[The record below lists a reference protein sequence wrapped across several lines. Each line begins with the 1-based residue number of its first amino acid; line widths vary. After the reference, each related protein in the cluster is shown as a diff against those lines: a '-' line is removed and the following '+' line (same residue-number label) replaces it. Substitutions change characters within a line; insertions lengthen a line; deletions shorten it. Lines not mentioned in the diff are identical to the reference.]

1 LDKFKQQAMARKFLF
16 YWGLIFLCFGSGLAK
31 ARAADV
37 EIILGSSSAFN
48 VVRGASVAG
57 GTSTLYVG
65 SVTVSIGTTT
75 QSAMLYIAGSATVT
89 GTLTASNALRVDQVR
104 W

>member
-1 LDKFKQQAMARKFLF
+1 MARKFLF